1 MLMPFI
7 VSLFVCIALLTGCAD
22 IKEFFAVKVNV
33 HSVPPG
39 AICVVD
45 EVNKVVLTPGVVSLY
60 KDDCRDLTL
69 ICSKEG
75 YEQTRAMIKHVEY
88 YSLESNGIRRSNEI
102 NDLPDMTWRKRCTY
116 DSNAII
122 YLKEKKKYEASVKS
136 RKTKSEE

>member
-1 MLMPFI
+1 MTFL
-7 VSLFVCIALLTGCAD
+7 VSLLACVLLLTGCAD

-45 EVNKVVLTPGVVSLY
+45 EVNKVVLTPGTVSLY

-75 YEQTRAMIKHVEY
+75 YEQTRAMIKHIEY
-88 YSLESNGIRRSNEI
+88 YSLESNGMHRSNEV
-102 NDLPDMTWRKRCTY
+102 NGLPDMTWRKRCTY
-116 DSNAII
+116 DASAII
-122 YLKEKKKYEASVKS
+122 YLKEKNKSIKKKEKLKVK
-136 RKTKSEE
+136 

>member
-1 MLMPFI
+1 MPFI
-7 VSLFVCIALLTGCAD
+7 VSLIACVLLLSGCAD

-75 YEQTRAMIKHVEY
+75 YEQTRAMIKHIEY
-88 YSLESNGIRRSNEI
+88 YSLESNGMHRSNEV
-102 NDLPDMTWRKRCTY
+102 NGLTDMTWRKRCTY
-116 DSNAII
+116 DGNAII
-122 YLKEKKKYEASVKS
+122 YLKEKKKNEVSVES
-136 RKTKSEE
+136 RKTKAKSE